1 MRILMTVSS
10 SSLMDGINRH
20 VLAIAAALNALPDV
34 EVGVVTLH
42 PWAELNDALR
52 RTGVK
57 CWSLECDNGHQLKVI
72 PRFWRL
78 MREFRPDVVHAHVMA
93 YWESVLL
100 RWIFRDV
107 KTVVT
112 VHGVGDPIEKLTLRM
127 RLERVLRFVSLSKMD
142 ANVFISAGVKN
153 AFVKNGAAGTVVYNP
168 IVFDPQVARTA
179 KDRKVIGTACRF
191 AGQKNL
197 EAMVRVMIAV
207 AEQDSSVE
215 AWLIGDGPDGDLNG
229 RLRDLVKAARVEDR
243 VKFLGYQRDV
253 LSLVR
258 KMSCFV
264 MTSHWEGMPTSL
276 LEAMSVKTPIVF
288 MVGEGGLHDLAE
300 MNRTE
305 GPFAVV
311 VSPGDEGAM
320 VEGICALLKDPAKA
334 EAYANRAFEVGQ
346 RHFDLPVVARQL
358 KEVYEKC
365 LKEG

>member
-1 MRILMTVSS
+1 M
-10 SSLMDGINRH
+10 
-20 VLAIAAALNALPDV
+20 
-34 EVGVVTLH
+34 
-42 PWAELNDALR
+42 
-52 RTGVK
+52 
-57 CWSLECDNGHQLKVI
+57 
-72 PRFWRL
+72 
-78 MREFRPDVVHAHVMA
+78 
-93 YWESVLL
+93 
-100 RWIFRDV
+100 
-107 KTVVT
+107 
-112 VHGVGDPIEKLTLRM
+112 
-127 RLERVLRFVSLSKMD
+127 
-142 ANVFISAGVKN
+142 
-153 AFVKNGAAGTVVYNP
+153 
-168 IVFDPQVARTA
+168 
-179 KDRKVIGTACRF
+179 
-191 AGQKNL
+191 
-197 EAMVRVMIAV
+197 RVMIAV